1 MEEDNNTGEKPI
13 DLQTDLQK
21 SQSAFENLLLAGD
34 ADNQADGEQ
43 GDTLATQPDEPE
55 IIEDEIDE
63 DGDEVEIGQYED
75 DADDEIEVET
85 VAELSDDTPIILND
99 GTETTL
105 AELKSG
111 QLRQSDY
118 TKKTQALAQERQT
131 LEADMEK
138 LTAERQAYAQLLPQ
152 LQRQLSGEVTAE
164 EQQQLEQLRDTDP
177 MQYMMYKDQLTARQE
192 KAQAVKA
199 EMERV
204 QAGMAEEQQKQMA
217 SYIQHE
223 NELLFDK
230 LPEWKDQEVAKK
242 EGQEL
247 ATFLRSQGYNED
259 EIRNLYDHRGVIMAR
274 LAKIGFEAQ
283 AKIKRAPAQKVRQV
297 AKAGTTNV
305 RKKSRAR
312 VARENLA
319 KTGSMNAATAVFEN
333 ILNAEKPTRR

>member
-1 MEEDNNTGEKPI
+1 MQEEDNNTGTKPI

-21 SQSAFENLLLAGD
+21 SQSAFETLLQAGD

-43 GDTLATQPDEPE
+43 GDTLAADQQETEQV
-55 IIEDEIDE
+55 DEIDE
-63 DGDEVEIGQYED
+63 LDFEEDEPEQYED

-85 VAELSDDTPIILND
+85 VAELSDDTPIVLND

-138 LTAERQAYAQLLPQ
+138 LNAERQAYAQLLPQ
-152 LQRQLSGEVTAE
+152 LQRQLSGDVTAE
-164 EQQQLEQLRDTDP
+164 EQAQLEQLRETDP
-177 MQYMMYKDQLTARQE
+177 MQYMMAKDQITARQE

-204 QAGMAEEQQKQMA
+204 HKSMAEEQQKQLA
-217 SYIQHE
+217 TYIQNE
-223 NELLFDK
+223 NAMLFEK
-230 LPEWKDQEVAKK
+230 LPEWRDQEVAKK

-247 ATFLRSQGYNED
+247 SEFLKSQGYTED
-259 EIRNLYDHRGVIMAR
+259 EIKTLYDHRGVIMAR

-283 AKIKRAPAQKVRQV
+283 AKIKKAPRQKVRKV

-312 VARENLA
+312 VARENL
-319 KTGSMNAATAVFEN
+319 
-333 ILNAEKPTRR
+333 R